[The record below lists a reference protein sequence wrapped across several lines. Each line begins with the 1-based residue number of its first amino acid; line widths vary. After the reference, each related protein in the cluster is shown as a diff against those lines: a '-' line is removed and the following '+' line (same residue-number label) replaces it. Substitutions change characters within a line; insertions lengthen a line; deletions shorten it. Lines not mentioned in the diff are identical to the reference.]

1 MAKSPRIRHRGRR
14 FERLSKAYGFYWLVR
29 DLSTDIYY
37 ISWFDE
43 KARQT
48 RRRSLNTSSG
58 VEAEKIAEQLE
69 KNGVA
74 GDPKAYLDKKA
85 ITTTGE
91 VLDYYKKE
99 RVPKIRS
106 GEAAIIVIEN
116 YLRPQLGNIAVA
128 VLRKRDILKFQDG
141 MIEEGHTI
149 GYVSRIGS
157 VLRAALNLAV
167 EDEEIPA
174 APTVPEIRGDAEM
187 EAEELRGRELSI
199 PEVAKLFDAISD
211 VHILDYSIAEIN
223 TAARPEAVLELVA
236 EQIDWQHSLFEMN
249 PAGRVQT
256 KKFRPIMRISAT
268 WAPWLKTVKSGPIVT
283 YRGEAVKSIKTAMR
297 NLVRKAKLPGR
308 VNSTSVRH
316 TLGRYMENVA
326 KVPGREISIFLGHV
340 PVAKKKSTRR
350 YSGIDPY
357 APEYMSNAIAAV
369 EAFVREVNKHTRK
382 WDLEKPHAI
391 KPGWKGQK

>member
-1 MAKSPRIRHRGRR
+1 VAKQPHRRPPR
-14 FERLSKAYGFYWLVR
+14 FERLATAYAVYWLVR
-29 DLSTDIYY
+29 DTSTDIYY

-43 KARQT
+43 EARQT
-48 RRRSLNTSSG
+48 RRRTLGTTSG
-58 VEAEKIAEQLE
+58 VEAEKTARHLE
-69 KNGVA
+69 KNGVT
-74 GDPKAYLDKKA
+74 GDPKAFLNKKA
-85 ITTTGE
+85 MTLTGE

-106 GEAAIIVIEN
+106 GEAAITAIEN
-116 YLRPQLGNIAVA
+116 YLRPRLGNIPVA
-128 VLRKRDILKFQDG
+128 ALRKRDFRKFQDG

-167 EDEEIPA
+167 EDEEIAA

-211 VHILDYSIAEIN
+211 VHMLDYNIAEIN

-236 EQIDWQHSLFEMN
+236 EQIDWRHNLFEMN

-268 WAPWLKTVKSGPIVT
+268 WAPWLKSVTSGPIVT
-283 YRGEAVKSIKTAMR
+283 YRGGAVKSIKTAMR
-297 NLVRKAKLPGR
+297 NLVSKAKLPGR
-308 VNSTSVRH
+308 VNSTSIRH

-340 PVAKKKSTRR
+340 PVTKKKSTRR

-369 EAFVREVNKHTRK
+369 EAFVREVNKHTKK
-382 WDLEKPHAI
+382 WDLVKPYAI
-391 KPGWKGQK
+391 KPGWKGR